1 MLAGWT
7 GTRDAAGLSGSF
19 ILVNSIAG
27 LAGLLGA
34 GLTLPPVL
42 PLWIGAVVAGGLIGS
57 WLGAARYSVLNLRR
71 ALAVRAPLGGREA
84 RVLPLTAG
92 VGWRA

>member
-27 LAGLLGA
+27 LAGPSDRRRS
-34 GLTLPPVL
+34 TLPPAL
-42 PLWIGAVVAGGLIGS
+42 PLWIGSVAAGGLIGS
-57 WLGAARYSVLNLRR
+57 GRASRYSILGLRR
-71 ALAVRAPLGGREA
+71 ALAF
-84 RVLPLTAG
+84 VLVLAAAKLVFLP
-92 VGWRA
+92 